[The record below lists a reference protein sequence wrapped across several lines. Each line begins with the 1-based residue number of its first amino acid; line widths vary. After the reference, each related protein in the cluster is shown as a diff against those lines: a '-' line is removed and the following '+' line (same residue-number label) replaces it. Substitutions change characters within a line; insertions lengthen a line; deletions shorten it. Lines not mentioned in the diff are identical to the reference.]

1 MDALAVVLQETGVMI
16 GDGIVVAYPEQGF
29 LTICDTVVTA
39 SQAQRVSQT
48 LKEASE
54 WPRTGPPR
62 ERLWLACPFEI
73 ESGDHECV
81 AYFDDI
87 GLTQEQVVYYR
98 DRVQVALG
106 ALAAAQQAPT
116 RKSGPVR
123 EWMTAGVLHR

>member
-1 MDALAVVLQETGVMI
+1 MDALAVVLHETGVMI

-29 LTICDTVVTA
+29 LTICDTVVTS
-39 SQAQRVSQT
+39 SQARQVSQT

-73 ESGDHECV
+73 ESGDDECA

-87 GLTQEQVVYYR
+87 GLTLDQVNYYR
-98 DRVQVALG
+98 DRVQVALST
-106 ALAAAQQAPT
+106 LAAADKTPK
-116 RKSGPVR
+116 RERGSVR
-123 EWMTAGVLHR
+123 Q